1 MSQSIH
7 TNKQKNIPLG
17 ASHLDPIR
25 RVPPIIWSCMLIF
38 RTMTNMVI
46 LLLIWHYETLYFC
59 MSHWIQNQTK
69 TGFCICHYFVVISVS
84 CMPYHRDGES
94 NFISYKIQS
103 LKKNLYIVYR
113 SRVQATTT
121 DLWFYP
127 LVFFLHSL
135 VLMQTGKFDLITC
148 NISGCFIDFS
158 YFAFNMHL
166 M

>member
-7 TNKQKNIPLG
+7 TNKQKKIPLG
-17 ASHLDPIR
+17 ASHLVPIR

-46 LLLIWHYETLYFC
+46 LLVIWHYETLYFC

-69 TGFCICHYFVVISVS
+69 TGSCICHYFEVISVS
-84 CMPYHRDGES
+84 SNLITRDGES
-94 NFISYKIQS
+94 NFSSYKIPS
-103 LKKNLYIVYR
+103 LKKKLYIR
-113 SRVQATTT
+113 FIGLEFRQQ
-121 DLWFYP
+121 LYP
-127 LVFFLHSL
+127 LAFFLHSL

>member
-7 TNKQKNIPLG
+7 TNKQKKKIPLG
-17 ASHLDPIR
+17 ASHLVPIR

-69 TGFCICHYFVVISVS
+69 TGSCICHYFEVISVS
-84 CMPYHRDGES
+84 CIPYHRDGES
-94 NFISYKIQS
+94 NFSSYKIPS
-103 LKKNLYIVYR
+103 LKKNYIYGLSVE
-113 SRVQATTT
+113 SSGNNNWSVSLST
-121 DLWFYP
+121 
-127 LVFFLHSL
+127 FFAFTS
-135 VLMQTGKFDLITC
+135 GKFDLMTC